1 MDSARFWSGG
11 FYWPNLT
18 DASAAVQVQQPMRP
32 PSDHV
37 VPVLVLFYE
46 DFVRDFADASRQLF
60 GFLKERLGDAM
71 PSVDDAVACAVYGRS
86 RELAAK
92 RHSTSRRPY
101 NPWQDRRVRVHTA
114 RYCDRFAPFWVE
126 RKWGVCAEA
135 RLQVERNVTVRAP
148 PVFTSCTRLL

>member
-1 MDSARFWSGG
+1 
-11 FYWPNLT
+11 
-18 DASAAVQVQQPMRP
+18 MRP